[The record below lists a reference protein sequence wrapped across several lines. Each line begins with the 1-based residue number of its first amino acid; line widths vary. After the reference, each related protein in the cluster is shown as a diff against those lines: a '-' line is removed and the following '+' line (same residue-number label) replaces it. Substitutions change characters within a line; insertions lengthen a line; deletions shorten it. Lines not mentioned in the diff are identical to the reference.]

1 MTIRYSR
8 GENLERLPIM
18 SWREVLDHCRSLKA
32 GDDPGR
38 ILVGLDDFIQ
48 LVRSIAGGK
57 LDRRALRGYASRRL
71 GLLEPPV
78 HAQGRPCY
86 VFPHDFDRLGVVLI
100 LRQHYQLPLDAI
112 RSLLARYPRKN
123 YNLIINRR
131 LAVEDMLELARMLGE
146 GYGVGHMAMGK
157 ASDALL
163 LDLAVPEVSA
173 AEDLQGALKTQGKLL
188 LDRLDEMRRWIA
200 SGGWQR
206 YVERQADQDAKDLR
220 ARHKALRKAR
230 AR

>member
-1 MTIRYSR
+1 M
-8 GENLERLPIM
+8 ERLPVM
-18 SWREVLDHCRSLKA
+18 SWRQVLDHCRPLKA

-38 ILVGLDDFIQ
+38 ILMELGDFIR
-48 LVRSIAGGK
+48 LVRSIAGVK
-57 LDRRALRGYASRRL
+57 LDRRALRGYAARRL

-78 HAQGRPCY
+78 HAQGKTCY

-100 LRQHYQLPLDAI
+100 LRQHYHLSLDAI

-146 GYGVGHMAMGK
+146 GYGVGHLAMGK

-163 LDLAVPEVSA
+163 LDLAVPEVSS
-173 AEDLQGALKTQGKLL
+173 AENLQGTLKAQGKLI
-188 LDRLDEMRRWIA
+188 LDRLDEMRRWVA
-200 SGGWQR
+200 SGGWQK

-220 ARHKALRKAR
+220 ARRKALKKAR